1 MSALIR
7 ELGVVCVQCG
17 RFVYLVLYCTYIAP
31 SLKIWKDWS
40 ANTVVAA
47 DFVSMSIARA
57 PAIEPVY
64 E

>member
-1 MSALIR
+1 MHMHMHMYAWAVSA
-7 ELGVVCVQCG
+7 
-17 RFVYLVLYCTYIAP
+17 A
-31 SLKIWKDWS
+31 LKIWKDWS